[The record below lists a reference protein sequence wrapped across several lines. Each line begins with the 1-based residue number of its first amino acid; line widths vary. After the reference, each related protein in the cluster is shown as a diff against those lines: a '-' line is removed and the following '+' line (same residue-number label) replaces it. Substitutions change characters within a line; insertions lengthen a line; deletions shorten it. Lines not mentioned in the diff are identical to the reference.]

1 MTNYNF
7 PRQDTVERIRNMYPK
22 GARVELV
29 EMTDPYNR
37 LVPGDRGTVKSVDDT
52 GTIHVSWDGGGSLG
66 ILYGIDRVRKL

>member
-29 EMTDPYNR
+29 EMTDPYSR

-52 GTIHVSWDGGGSLG
+52 GTIHVSWDRGGSLG